1 MRRLT
6 VFLLC
11 FALLFSMPVR
21 AQVICEEEIDL
32 TELPAVPVTAQGET
46 IDISAKSAILI
57 DADSGKVIYEMN
69 CDEKSPPASITK
81 IMSLILVMEAIE
93 NGQFTYDTVLSCS
106 ETAASLGGSQI
117 WLEPGEQMSV
127 HDLLKAVAVVSAN
140 DATVLLAEAVAGSE
154 ESFVNMMNEKA
165 GRLGMTNTHFSNST
179 GLDAEGHYSS
189 AYDVALMSAELLK
202 HKKITEY
209 TTIWM
214 DSLRGGESELVSTN
228 KLVRFYEG
236 CTGLKTGTTAD
247 AGYCLSASATRDGL
261 SLVAVVMGADT
272 SANRFSGAQKL
283 LNYGFAHFCRVEVSP
298 EIGEN
303 VTVRVKKGTVRNI
316 KVKTGEKFYAIIKKN
331 EKDKITTVPV
341 LPEEIAAPVKKGD
354 KVGEVIVLLDDQ
366 EIGRVDITAC
376 DDAHKINLWR
386 SFVILLKYLFTL

>member
-1 MRRLT
+1 MKRFT
-6 VFLLC
+6 AFLLC
-11 FALLFSMPVR
+11 FALLFSISVK
-21 AQVICEEEIDL
+21 AQVICEEEVDM
-32 TELPAVPVTAQGET
+32 TPLPAVPTVAQGEV
-46 IDISAKSAILI
+46 IDISAVSAILI
-57 DADSGKVIYEMN
+57 EPESGKVIYEMN
-69 CDEKSPPASITK
+69 SDAKSPPASITK

-93 NGQFTYDTVLSCS
+93 NGQFGFDTLLTCS
-106 ETAASLGGSQI
+106 DTAAALGGSQI

-154 ESFVNMMNEKA
+154 ESFVVLMNEKA
-165 GRLGMTNTHFSNST
+165 QKLGMNNTHFENST
-179 GLDAEGHYSS
+179 GLDAENHYSS
-189 AYDVALMSAELLK
+189 AHDVAIMSAELLK

-247 AGYCLSASATRDGL
+247 AGYCLSASAVRDGL

-283 LNYGFAHFCRVEVSP
+283 LNYGFAHFGRVEVTP
-298 EIGEN
+298 ELKDR
-303 VTVRVKKGTVRNI
+303 VTVKIKKGTKRNI
-316 KVKTGEKFYAIIKKN
+316 GVTSDEKFYALIKKN
-331 EKDKITTVPV
+331 QKDKITTEVI
-341 LPEEIAAPVKKGD
+341 LPEEVSAPVKKGE
-354 KVGEVIVLLDDQ
+354 KIGEIRVLLEGE
-366 EIGRVDITAC
+366 EIGIVPITST
-376 DDAHKINLWR
+376 DDAYRINLWR
-386 SFVILLKYLFTL
+386 SFGILLKYLFAL